1 MRDKLTVGL
10 YIFIYV
16 FSGNFF
22 LISRTTTLLRL
33 DPRTNGI
40 ISHDNYVPTEDVSS
54 MSSESQL
61 HEEVFHII
69 CNGRV
74 SNQKLVNNGS
84 MYDLHDSGM
93 LGYQT
98 SPDETSSIDSEV
110 LDCGKP
116 VNFTYYDDLIGV
128 AQRFT
133 HPIVPEPEVSYI
145 FFNSKKDTNSQK
157 TFDIDALERRL
168 KKAKREKPKSVQLYN
183 QIGNFWRIKG
193 DVRQSI
199 ECFRRALAVSPTNA
213 EVLLNLARVLF
224 NLQFLDDAIYL
235 TRRSLEVQPPDKSPW
250 KQYLTLGEIF
260 KAYGHFQESQIH
272 LRHALELMPDHIGI
286 KQALLDVEN
295 IPSSTLHAYTI
306 LIILFLA
313 MGVLL
318 LVVSSTESS
327 QLSEMS
333 DKRHL
338 NRMLFRQ
345 HKVFR
350 NIKCRKNINVL

>member
-40 ISHDNYVPTEDVSS
+40 ISHDAYVAS
-54 MSSESQL
+54 MSSDTQMHDEMFQ
-61 HEEVFHII
+61 II
-69 CNGRV
+69 CTGRLQH
-74 SNQKLVNNGS
+74 QKVVNGS
-84 MYDLHDSGM
+84 IYNLHDAGILS
-93 LGYQT
+93 YQT
-98 SPDETSSIDSEV
+98 PPDETSSIDSEV

-145 FFNSKKDTNSQK
+145 FFNTKKDTKS
-157 TFDIDALERRL
+157 FDIDALERRL

-183 QIGNFWRIKG
+183 KIGNFWRIKG

-260 KAYGHFQESQIH
+260 KAYGHFQESQTH
-272 LRHALELMPDHIGI
+272 LRTALELMPDHMGI

-313 MGVLL
+313 LGVLL

-327 QLSEMS
+327 QLSEVS

-338 NRMLFRQ
+338 NRMFFRQ
-345 HKVFR
+345 HKVIR
-350 NIKCRKNINVL
+350 NIKCRNK